1 MTRSLPLLTY
11 METANKHVGQQY
23 IREIQIVISV
33 VNNITQVHEMERG
46 WERHYCQKT
55 IREGLLEEVAMC

>member
-1 MTRSLPLLTY
+1 MTRSLPLLTCI
-11 METANKHVGQQY
+11 ETANKNVDQQY

-33 VNNITQVHEMERG
+33 VKNIKQAHELECG

-55 IREGLLEEVAMC
+55 VREGILGEEALC